1 MKRISIAGLFLAAV
15 FVLSAMAASSASAAD
30 LLARIA
36 GGGSVAGVTF
46 LSSATLPLLFTHG
59 GKSIHCKHVTNHGLF
74 LSATLGNVL
83 IQFLGC
89 TSKENLVNVSCKTP
103 GAGSGEIHLAL
114 STLFHL
120 GLAHLGTNR
129 TIPAAVILL
138 GKTIEIEC
146 SLVKIQVR
154 GNVIGALQKA
164 NGEPV
169 ELGKSLS
176 AFNLNFQQTANGLQ
190 DLRLILMPGSTTPT
204 TYDLESS
211 FSGALFELS
220 SEVANATLDGF
231 TTSGGVA
238 TNIEFVE
245 P

>member
-146 SLVKIQVR
+146 SLVKIQ
-154 GNVIGALQKA
+154 
-164 NGEPV
+164 
-169 ELGKSLS
+169 
-176 AFNLNFQQTANGLQ
+176 
-190 DLRLILMPGSTTPT
+190 
-204 TYDLESS
+204 
-211 FSGALFELS
+211 
-220 SEVANATLDGF
+220 
-231 TTSGGVA
+231 
-238 TNIEFVE
+238 
-245 P
+245 